1 MKGIAIF
8 YLIGY
13 VVAVIWTAI
22 WLIRE
27 KLEEGYGFRILFS
40 FVMGF
45 LSWVLV
51 TIYLIVYF
59 GEKETPKKD

>member
-1 MKGIAIF
+1 MKEIAIF

-13 VVAVIWTAI
+13 VVAVIWTAV
-22 WLIRE
+22 WLCRE

-40 FVMGF
+40 VVMGL
-45 LSWVLV
+45 LSWMLV
-51 TIYLIVYF
+51 GIYLIVYF